1 MKPNNAYVLGITGGI
16 GSGKSLALSYLQNK
30 YNCFVIKAD
39 DIGND
44 VKLKGNVCYDD
55 IINLLGED
63 ILKEDGEIDKNI
75 IGLKNFAPVKD
86 FAEEILNAKSFMG
99 LAKTKYVNDKQITD
113 HYAIVPTGQGLNS
126 LNSVISPICI
136 PY

>member
-75 IGLKNFAPVKD
+75 MSSKIF
-86 FAEEILNAKSFMG
+86 
-99 LAKTKYVNDKQITD
+99 
-113 HYAIVPTGQGLNS
+113 
-126 LNSVISPICI
+126 
-136 PY
+136 